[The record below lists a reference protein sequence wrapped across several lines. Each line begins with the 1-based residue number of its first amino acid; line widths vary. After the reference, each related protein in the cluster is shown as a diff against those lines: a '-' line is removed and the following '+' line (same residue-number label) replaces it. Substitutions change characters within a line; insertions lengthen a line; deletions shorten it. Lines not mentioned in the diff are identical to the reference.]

1 MSPKPV
7 LIIAYIL
14 LVIGFIGLA
23 WSFQPTEGSMTAE
36 LPSGDGYY
44 SGFEVSLW
52 LNGHIAGDFEV
63 VSGDGTVRLFILD
76 EAQYDDYS
84 YDGVVSDSLYYYT
97 GSSGSFSVDLP
108 TTSTYYVVVDHGS
121 VTTAQTVDIA
131 YEVSGIDIIYL
142 VGGAVLLA
150 IGVVLVIVGM
160 RMKAK
165 AKAAEPPSAR
175 PEASG
180 EVVMFD
186 RKT

>member
-14 LVIGFIGLA
+14 VVIGFIGLV
-23 WSFQPTEGSMTAE
+23 WSFQPTEGTTTAE

-52 LNGHIAGDFEV
+52 FNGHIDGDFEV
-63 VSGDGTVRLFILD
+63 VSGDGTVRLFVLD

-84 YDGVVSDSLYYYT
+84 YDGVASDSLYAYT

-121 VTTAQTVDIA
+121 VTTAQTVEIA

-142 VGGAVLLA
+142 VGGVVLLA
-150 IGVVLVIVGM
+150 IGAVLVVVGI
-160 RMKAK
+160 RMKAR
-165 AKAAEPPSAR
+165 AKAAEPPSAK
-175 PEASG
+175 PVTNG